1 MDTTL
6 SPTKMAKPSEEPFE
20 PCTRWRGTHI
30 PHEKGYFRGTYL
42 GMLLAAK
49 IIIITVYLHQE
60 MNTKS
65 TNISISPADKKGQLR
80 RTFLT
85 TKKNSS
91 ISNTE
96 ALCCVEIGELT

>member
-1 MDTTL
+1 MDTTV
-6 SPTKMAKPSEEPFE
+6 SPTKMAKPSEVPFE

-30 PHEKGYFRGTYL
+30 PHEKGHFRGTYL

-65 TNISISPADKKGQLR
+65 TNISISSADKKGQLR